1 MTGFFAGAG
10 GTSQGA
16 AVVPGLRQLLAAN
29 HSRVAMSTHA
39 ANFPEV
45 EHDVADLSQVTPRRY
60 PRTEILWA
68 SPECTWQTGAAG
80 RPRDDRLQPALFDTH
95 LDDTAAARRD
105 GATQEVAERSRPTM
119 FDVLRFAEH
128 HRYDAILVE
137 NVVEAATLWLLWRSW
152 LLGLHDLGYETRVVC
167 ANSMHFPG
175 VRAGRAPQSRDR
187 LYVVA
192 WRRGAPAPRLE
203 LRPPAWCEP
212 CVAKVAA
219 VQAWKR
225 PDRARLGRYRQQ
237 YVYRCPH
244 AACRHSIVEPY
255 VVAGAAAIDW
265 SLSGVRI
272 VEQRPR
278 FVPNTMRRIE
288 LGCDRIEDR
297 SSRSCAAA
305 ARPRGPFVSRWPRSP
320 PPATTTVWS
329 SPIRVAGWLSAGR
342 GCWFPLSCRPG
353 WGSGLATPCWAPT
366 SSGSSRSETR
376 SPRVRRS
383 SCSARSSK
391 HSPPVS
397 SAPPRSRDP
406 EIRPR
411 VTPHGVVLIVGD
423 LAYGQYSRNGE

>member
-1 MTGFFAGAG
+1 MSVVEMTEFFAGAG

-16 AVVPGLRQLLAAN
+16 AVVPGLRQVLAAN

-60 PRTEILWA
+60 RRTEILWA

-80 RPRDDRLQPALFDTH
+80 RPRDDRPQSTLFDTH
-95 LDDTAAARRD
+95 PGDTAAARRD
-105 GATQEVAERSRPTM
+105 RATREVAERSRATM

-203 LRPPAWCEP
+203 LRPAAWCEK
-212 CVAKVAA
+212 CGVEVGAM
-219 VQAWKR
+219 QSWKR
-225 PDRARLGRYRQQ
+225 LDRARLGRYRQQ

-244 AACRHSIVEPY
+244 VACRHSIVEPY

-265 SLSGVRI
+265 TLPGVRI
-272 VEQRPR
+272 AEQRPR
-278 FVPNTMRRIE
+278 FVPNTMRRIK
-288 LGCDRIEDR
+288 LGCDRIDGPFIAELRGGSSTAR
-297 SSRSCAAA
+297 SVRQPLATIATSGNHHRLVQPDPGGRLAECRTRMLVPVELQAAMGFRPGYTVLGTDEQRKLQIGNAVTPCASEFLLGAVVDAIAAQSGAAA
-305 ARPRGPFVSRWPRSP
+305 
-320 PPATTTVWS
+320 
-329 SPIRVAGWLSAGR
+329 
-342 GCWFPLSCRPG
+342 
-353 WGSGLATPCWAPT
+353 
-366 SSGSSRSETR
+366 
-376 SPRVRRS
+376 
-383 SCSARSSK
+383 
-391 HSPPVS
+391 
-397 SAPPRSRDP
+397 
-406 EIRPR
+406 
-411 VTPHGVVLIVGD
+411 
-423 LAYGQYSRNGE
+423 